1 MPFKKVT
8 AEEWEALGLP
18 TETSTLHFGNTKF
31 IKKLKEN
38 QEKVIKEK
46 QLKVNTNKNN

>member
-31 IKKLKEN
+31 VKKLKEH
-38 QEKVIKEK
+38 QEKMKKEK
-46 QLKVNTNKNN
+46 QLKANNKK